1 MDIKTAIQNLAKSSD
16 EIYCKICKI
25 DAVDDS
31 ARTIDCTP
39 IDGSAQILGVNLQAN
54 QDATTGIVCLPKK
67 DSHAVVA
74 FIDKAHA
81 VALLFEEIE
90 SIRIDCGDTSIEID
104 NEKNITLN
112 EGSHTAVFGD
122 TLKQE
127 LDKMSARIDG
137 IINVMKA
144 LPPVIAA
151 TASAMGADG
160 GEALTTTMTPLD
172 TLLKEN
178 FSQIENDKIK
188 Y

>member
-1 MDIKTAIQNLAKSSD
+1 MDIKTAIQHLAKSTD

-81 VALLFEEIE
+81 VALLFDEIE
-90 SIRIDCGDTSIEID
+90 SIHINVGDTSIEID
-104 NEKNITLN
+104 NEQNITLN

-127 LDKMSARIDG
+127 LNKMSARIDG
-137 IINVMKA
+137 IIDA
-144 LPPVIAA
+144 LNNGVPVPQ
-151 TASAMGADG
+151 DG
-160 GEALTTTMTPLD
+160 GAGLQTSIKGFLAAIVQ
-172 TLLKEN
+172 KEN
-178 FSQIENDKIK
+178 FDQIENDKIK
-188 Y
+188 H

>member
-81 VALLFEEIE
+81 VALLFDEIE
-90 SIRIDCGDTSIEID
+90 SIHINVGDTSIEID
-104 NEKNITLN
+104 NEQNITFN
-112 EGSHTAVFGD
+112 EGTHTAVRGD

-127 LDKMSARIDG
+127 LTKMSARIDG
-137 IINVMKA
+137 IIDA
-144 LPPVIAA
+144 LNNGVPVPQ
-151 TASAMGADG
+151 DG
-160 GEALTTTMTPLD
+160 GAELQTSIKKSLAAIVQ
-172 TLLKEN
+172 KEN
-178 FSQIENDKIK
+178 FDQIENDKIK
-188 Y
+188 H

>member
-1 MDIKTAIQNLAKSSD
+1 M
-16 EIYCKICKI
+16 
-25 DAVDDS
+25 
-31 ARTIDCTP
+31 
-39 IDGSAQILGVNLQAN
+39 
-54 QDATTGIVCLPKK
+54 
-67 DSHAVVA
+67 A

-137 IINVMKA
+137 IINA
-144 LPPVIAA
+144 LNAGTPSVAPDSGAALIA
-151 TASAMGADG
+151 SIKLS
-160 GEALTTTMTPLD
+160 LTSIVQ
-172 TLLKEN
+172 KEN

-188 Y
+188 H

>member
-1 MDIKTAIQNLAKSSD
+1 MDIKTAIQHLAKSTD

-81 VALLFEEIE
+81 VALLFDEIE
-90 SIRIDCGDTSIEID
+90 SIHINVGDTSIEID
-104 NEKNITLN
+104 NEQNITFN
-112 EGSHTAVFGD
+112 EGTHTAVCGD
-122 TLKQE
+122 ILKQE

-144 LPPVIAA
+144 LPTEIAA
-151 TASAMGADG
+151 TAASMGADG
-160 GEALTTTMTPLD
+160 GTALTATMTPLD
-172 TLLKEN
+172 ALQKET
-178 FSQIENDKIK
+178 FAQIENDKIK
-188 Y
+188 H

>member
-1 MDIKTAIQNLAKSSD
+1 MDIKTAIQHLAKSTD
-16 EIYCKICKI
+16 EIYCRICKI

-54 QDATTGIVCLPKK
+54 QDATTGLVCLPKK
-67 DSHAVVA
+67 DSYAVVA
-74 FIDKAHA
+74 FLDKAHA
-81 VALLFEEIE
+81 VALLFDEIE
-90 SIRIDCGDTSIEID
+90 SIHINVGDTSIEID

-137 IINVMKA
+137 IINA
-144 LPPVIAA
+144 LKNSP
-151 TASAMGADG
+151 TAVQDG
-160 GEALTTTMTPLD
+160 GATYKAAIAGALSAITQ
-172 TLLKEN
+172 KEN

-188 Y
+188 H

>member
-54 QDATTGIVCLPKK
+54 QDAKTGIVYLPKK
-67 DSHAVVA
+67 DTHVVVA

-81 VALLFEEIE
+81 VALLFDEIE
-90 SIRIDCGDTSIEID
+90 SIHINVGDTSIEID
-104 NEKNITLN
+104 NEQNITFN
-112 EGSHTAVFGD
+112 EGTHTAVCGD
-122 TLKQE
+122 ILKQE

-137 IINVMKA
+137 IIDA
-144 LPPVIAA
+144 LNNGVPVPQ
-151 TASAMGADG
+151 DG
-160 GEALTTTMTPLD
+160 GAGLQTSIKGFLAAIVQ
-172 TLLKEN
+172 KEN
-178 FSQIENDKIK
+178 FGQIENDKIK
-188 Y
+188 H

>member
-1 MDIKTAIQNLAKSSD
+1 MDIKTAIQHLAKSTD

-39 IDGSAQILGVNLQAN
+39 IDGSAPILGVNLQAN

-67 DSHAVVA
+67 NTHAVVA
-74 FIDKAHA
+74 FLDKAHA

-137 IINVMKA
+137 IINA
-144 LPPVIAA
+144 LNAGTPSVAPDSGAALIASIKLSL
-151 TASAMGADG
+151 ASIVQ
-160 GEALTTTMTPLD
+160 
-172 TLLKEN
+172 KEN

-188 Y
+188 H